1 MLTHG
6 TPRIYDIPVVRL
18 HSESLFNRFP
28 LRQVENRDKFKLSV
42 KHIVTYGVGAI
53 QLIHND
59 GRGAGFGAH
68 ATDRMLTETGNAFS
82 SDEAY
87 EMLSVGYDSRD
98 YDASITLLKHHLIG
112 DKIQMIMNSPSSL
125 VKKPEYA
132 IALKNHRLDV
142 ENWIFLDDDRGSE

>member
-28 LRQVENRDKFKLSV
+28 LRAVENRDKFKQAV

-59 GRGAGFGAH
+59 GRGAGFGAY
-68 ATDRMLTETGNAFS
+68 ATDLMLGESGHALST
-82 SDEAY
+82 DEAY
-87 EMLSVGYDSRD
+87 RKIGINYDSRD
-98 YDASITLLKHHLIG
+98 YDASIVLLKHHLPNE
-112 DKIQMIMNSPSSL
+112 KIQMVMNSPSSL

-132 IALKNHRLDV
+132 EALKKHRIDV
-142 ENWIFLDDDRGSE
+142 ERWIFIDDES